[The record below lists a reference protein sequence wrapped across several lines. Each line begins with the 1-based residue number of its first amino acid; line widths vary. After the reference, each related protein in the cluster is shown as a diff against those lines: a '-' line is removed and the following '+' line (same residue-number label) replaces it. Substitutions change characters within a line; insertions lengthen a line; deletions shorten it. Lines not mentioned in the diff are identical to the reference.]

1 MSGTSGAY
9 APPPVYGETTTAG
22 TASLQTVASNT
33 WVATGVEVTLPQA
46 GTYAVSADLYSDING
61 TTPWAVAVNA
71 RLFDVTAATPVAGTT
86 RRIQYD
92 NVNDGGGSVLEFQ
105 NAGALHANV
114 TVTAPTTIRLEGQ
127 RQHVG
132 FNDSTLSALACER
145 LAFTK
150 ISD

>member
-1 MSGTSGAY
+1 MSGTSGGY
-9 APPPVYGETTTAG
+9 TPPQVYGESAG
-22 TASLQTVASNT
+22 GVANLQAVASDT
-33 WVATGVEVTLPQA
+33 WVTTGAEVVLPEA

-71 RLFDVTAATPVAGTT
+71 RLFDVTAGAPVPGTD

-105 NAGALHANV
+105 NAGALNANV
-114 TVTAPTTIRLEGQ
+114 TVTGQTTIRLEGM

-132 FNDSTLSALACER
+132 FNDSTLSALVGER
-145 LAFTK
+145 LAFIK
-150 ISD
+150 INN

>member
-9 APPPVYGETTTAG
+9 TPPPVYGETTAG
-22 TASLQTVASNT
+22 GVADLQAVPSDT
-33 WVATGVEVTLPQA
+33 WVTTGLEVTLPTG
-46 GTYAVSADLYSDING
+46 GTYTVSADVYSDING

-71 RLFDVTAATPVAGTT
+71 RLFDVTAGAPVPDAL

-105 NAGALHANV
+105 NAGSLNAFVAV
-114 TVTAPTTIRLEGQ
+114 TGPTTIRLEGM

-132 FNDSTLSALACER
+132 FNDSTLSSLTGER

-150 ISD
+150 ISN